1 VFLPRLPCANEQEIL
16 ALRKFHGKDGAMYEA
31 FSLRPFFAQAT
42 KAEAEVRS
50 PWVVKPTRVKPKK
63 DDDDDGPTPTAGAAA
78 WFLPFFRPRNG
89 SPALA

>member
-1 VFLPRLPCANEQEIL
+1 
-16 ALRKFHGKDGAMYEA
+16 MYEA

-42 KAEAEVRS
+42 KAEGAGAGAEQGK
-50 PWVVKPTRVKPKK
+50 WVVQPGRVKPKK
-63 DDDDDGPTPTAGAAA
+63 DDDDDDGPTPTAGASAAA